1 MAAPKSKLQTLS
13 GTLTALGGGYT
24 AGICLINNTSAAINY
39 TLGGGDTIQLG
50 ANSTIYHPEVADT
63 SELTVSGSGNL
74 HYVLYK

>member
-1 MAAPKSKLQTLS
+1 MPTPKSKLQALS
-13 GTLTALGGGYT
+13 GTLTALDGGYT
-24 AGICLINNTSAAINY
+24 AGILLINNTSAAINY

-50 ANSTIYHPEVADT
+50 ANTPIYHPEVANT